1 VRERGPGVDIG
12 KGLVLVA
19 KGVFLQLPV
28 ADVVARLDDNP
39 SLQVDLENIPVVRI
53 FIKQILVVGLL

>member
-39 SLQVDLENIPVVRI
+39 SLQVDLET
-53 FIKQILVVGLL
+53 KSALA